1 MSAAEPLFVPEIREM
16 RESDLDRVM
25 RIERD
30 SFSTP
35 WSPSSFRSLLS
46 RRDAGL
52 WVAEAEGEVVGYAVI
67 WYVMGEA
74 ELGNV
79 AVAREWRRRG
89 IGGRLLRWAVE
100 RSHARGTR
108 RLYLE
113 VRESNRGAQ
122 ELYERHGFVQIGLRR
137 RYYRSPVEDAKVMC
151 LDLERETY
159 RPS

>member
-1 MSAAEPLFVPEIREM
+1 MSTAEPICVPDLREM

-25 RIERD
+25 EIERD

-35 WSPSSFRSLLS
+35 WSRGSFRNLLA
-46 RRDAGL
+46 RRDADL
-52 WVAEAEGEVVGYAVI
+52 WVAEVEGEVVGYAVA
-67 WYVMGEA
+67 WYVLGEA

-89 IGGRLLRWAVE
+89 IAGRLLRFAVE
-100 RSHARGTR
+100 RCRGRDIR

-113 VRESNRGAQ
+113 VRQSNHEAQ
-122 ELYERHGFVQIGLRR
+122 TLYERHGFVQIGLRR

-151 LDLERETY
+151 LHLDRGAYT
-159 RPS
+159 SS